1 MSGSSRSRFI
11 TVHELCEMLG
21 ISRSRFTTL
30 QKRGVFP
37 SSLRTS
43 SNRPVFDHNLT
54 QQCLDV
60 VRSRVGINGEP
71 ILFNA
76 KKKAEPSKKRPF
88 FAKDKHEDLI
98 AALASLGLSASS
110 EQVGMAIAALP
121 TQGADLDH
129 PALIKAVFLHL
140 KKQG

>member
-21 ISRSRFTTL
+21 ISRSRFSAL
-30 QKRGVFP
+30 QKRGYFP
-37 SSLRTS
+37 PALRTS
-43 SNRPVFDHNLT
+43 SNRPVFDHTLT
-54 QQCLDV
+54 HQCLDV

-76 KKKAEPSKKRPF
+76 KKRLESSKKRPTP
-88 FAKDKHEDLI
+88 AQDKHEDLV
-98 AALASLGLSASS
+98 AALGSLGLTANAA
-110 EQVGMAIAALP
+110 QVNAAIAALP
-121 TQGADLDH
+121 NQGADLDH
-129 PALIKAVFLHL
+129 PALIKAVFVHL

>member
-11 TVHELCEMLG
+11 TVQELCELLG
-21 ISRSRFTTL
+21 ISRSRFNAL
-30 QKRGVFP
+30 QKRGYFP
-37 SSLRTS
+37 PALRTS

-76 KKKAEPSKKRPF
+76 KKKAEPSKKRPVS
-88 FAKDKHEDLI
+88 AKDKHEDLI

-121 TQGADLDH
+121 NQGADLDH